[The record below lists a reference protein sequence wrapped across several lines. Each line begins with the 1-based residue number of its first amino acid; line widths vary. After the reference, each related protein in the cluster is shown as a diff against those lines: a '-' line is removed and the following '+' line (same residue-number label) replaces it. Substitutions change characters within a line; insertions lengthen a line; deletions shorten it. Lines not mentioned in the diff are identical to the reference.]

1 MYGGERLLV
10 ARVLDER
17 AALGAAGLVTQHR
30 ALLDAPERLE
40 QPPHLLLRLRL
51 RQHAH
56 EQLAVL
62 CTAHTAQHSTH
73 EHCTSVRA
81 LYSTRLDSVYVH
93 EHVRTPDE
101 NRGRFTMSSY
111 EGRGIDIDIGTD
123 IDTDGE
129 HTSPPL
135 CSADIAFKSTIALL

>member
-1 MYGGERLLV
+1 MDAMDVVLVLVVCETLAHLHGLRAVEPVDGGERLLV

-17 AALGAAGLVTQHR
+17 AALGAAGLVAQHR

-62 CTAHTAQHSTH
+62 CAAH
-73 EHCTSVRA
+73 V
-81 LYSTRLDSVYVH
+81 
-93 EHVRTPDE
+93 HVRVQ
-101 NRGRFTMSSY
+101 
-111 EGRGIDIDIGTD
+111 
-123 IDTDGE
+123 
-129 HTSPPL
+129 
-135 CSADIAFKSTIALL
+135 

>member
-17 AALGAAGLVTQHR
+17 AALGAAGLVAQHR

-62 CTAHTAQHSTH
+62 CTAQYTRALY
-73 EHCTSVRA
+73 ECTSTL
-81 LYSTRLDSVYVH
+81 LYSTRLS
-93 EHVRTPDE
+93 
-101 NRGRFTMSSY
+101 
-111 EGRGIDIDIGTD
+111 
-123 IDTDGE
+123 
-129 HTSPPL
+129 L
-135 CSADIAFKSTIALL
+135 CA